1 METEHEEQQQE
12 EKIELPPTA
21 YRSARRGAVSAEPF
35 DPTDAAPSETVRQ
48 FSCETHNILTL
59 VLLNLLGCNSKR

>member
-1 METEHEEQQQE
+1 METEHEEQQE

-35 DPTDAAPSETVRQ
+35 DPTEATPSETVRRFFLLEHNVLT
-48 FSCETHNILTL
+48 FSIKSFRL
-59 VLLNLLGCNSKR
+59 

>member
-48 FSCETHNILTL
+48 FSCETDTQYINVGIIKSFRL
-59 VLLNLLGCNSKR
+59 